1 MHRDFLNFKLLLVSG
16 ITDSLFFN
24 EYLTILLVIA
34 LLAEH
39 SFWFS
44 GKDMEAQLPHAIKSF
59 KSQKCI
65 TINILEAEVET
76 AYNNASD
83 KEDSAWLIQWVIGH
97 KLVCN
102 IIFNFLVHVL
112 IY

>member
-1 MHRDFLNFKLLLVSG
+1 LIFTK
-16 ITDSLFFN
+16 
-24 EYLTILLVIA
+24 YLTILLVVA

-44 GKDMEAQLPHAIKSF
+44 GKNMEAQLPYAIKSF
-59 KSQKCI
+59 KSQKHI
-65 TINILEAEVET
+65 TISILKAEVET

-83 KEDSAWLIQWVIGH
+83 KEDSAWLIQWVLSH
-97 KLVCN
+97 KLVCD
-102 IIFNFLVHVL
+102 IILTFLFQVL